1 MHSNHSQTHCSD
13 WILGF
18 TLTEKNELLLMIIG
32 GSIMTGSNQFSPCY
46 AYLTIVL
53 GLVTVGGCSQDYPA
67 SVEEAVAKEPKSVG
81 LHSDQQ
87 HPTIFDTSKSA
98 RASQI
103 YDFTMEDIDNKPR
116 SLSEFKGN
124 VIMIVNTASFC
135 GNTPQYAD
143 LQTLYE
149 RYRDQGFTIL
159 AFPANDFGKQEP
171 GDNKEIAEFCYTKYS
186 LEFPL
191 FSKITVLGEQKH
203 PLYRYLTEDT
213 PFKGEITWNF
223 QKFLVNRQGAVIAR
237 YAPGLKPLSPQIVD
251 EIENAL
257 RSS

>member
-1 MHSNHSQTHCSD
+1 
-13 WILGF
+13 
-18 TLTEKNELLLMIIG
+18 MIIG
-32 GSIMTGSNQFSPCY
+32 GSIMLGSNQLSPRY
-46 AYLTIVL
+46 VYLPIVL
-53 GLVTVGGCSQDYPA
+53 SLVIIGGCSQDYAA
-67 SVEEAVAKEPKSVG
+67 SIEEAVAKEPQHLT
-81 LHSDQQ
+81 LHSD
-87 HPTIFDTSKSA
+87 HHTSKVETTKSA
-98 RASQI
+98 TASQI

-116 SLSEFKGN
+116 SLNDFKGK

-143 LQTLYE
+143 LQNLYE

-171 GDNKEIAEFCYTKYS
+171 GENKEIAEFCYTKYS

-213 PFKGEITWNF
+213 AFKGEITWNF
-223 QKFLVNRQGAVIAR
+223 QKFLVNREGTVIAR
-237 YAPGLKPLSPQIVD
+237 YAPGQKPLSPQIVD
-251 EIENAL
+251 DIEHAL